1 MLVAEQLSKQQLHE
15 FAQMEDDCFEADDS
29 RPLIPE
35 GFYKVRGIK
44 IDKAIS
50 HFRTPKM
57 FVTFKIT
64 SPAQYEETEL
74 FMAINLIDT
83 KTGKQFKKVPSG
95 SKYYEQWV
103 IANGNIKPSRKD
115 RMSPVIFI
123 NGYFEAYV
131 RTVKPKFKDGT
142 YKPDTFYYSI
152 IDYLKDRIQ

>member
-1 MLVAEQLSKQQLHE
+1 MLVAERLSTQQLHE
-15 FAQMEDDCFEADDS
+15 FAQMQDDGFEADDS

-44 IDKAIS
+44 REKVYL
-50 HFRTPKM
+50 HNRTPKLI
-57 FVTFKIT
+57 VTFKIT
-64 SPAQYEETEL
+64 SPAQYEGTEL

-83 KTGKQFKKVPSG
+83 KTGKEFKKVPSG